1 MSGNR
6 IAIAS
11 VLSLGIIGGTL
22 VAVNQPQEE
31 QLAAKI
37 ETRTIASRLEEF
49 IGTSTLRYRDADLRT
64 RQAVLVTLELYRR
77 REAGDEPTQ
86 RQWEIAEEAVDNL
99 RALDDNEI
107 LRKVDRMLEVQD
119 GTLKY
124 QDEELDRS
132 DRK

>member
-1 MSGNR
+1 
-6 IAIAS
+6 

-49 IGTSTLRYRDADLRT
+49 MGTSTLRYRDADLRT

-77 REAGDEPTQ
+77 REAGDEPTK
-86 RQWEIAEEAVDNL
+86 RQWELAEEAVDNL